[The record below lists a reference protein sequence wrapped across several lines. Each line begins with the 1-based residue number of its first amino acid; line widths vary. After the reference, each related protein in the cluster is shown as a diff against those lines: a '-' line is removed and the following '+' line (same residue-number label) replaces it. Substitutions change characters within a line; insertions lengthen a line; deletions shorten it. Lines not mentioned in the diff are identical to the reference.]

1 MKKLMNG
8 AQMKRIDVYSIQEVG
23 IPSLV
28 LMESG
33 GHFV

>member
-23 IPSLV
+23 DSFTGFDGA
-28 LMESG
+28 G
-33 GHFV
+33 GTFV